1 MDLKKILEQGM
12 IWKKQLEIVEIP
24 DRFLFFIF

>member
-1 MDLKKILEQGM
+1 MDLKKILELEM
-12 IWKKQLEIVEIP
+12 IWKKRSEIVEIP